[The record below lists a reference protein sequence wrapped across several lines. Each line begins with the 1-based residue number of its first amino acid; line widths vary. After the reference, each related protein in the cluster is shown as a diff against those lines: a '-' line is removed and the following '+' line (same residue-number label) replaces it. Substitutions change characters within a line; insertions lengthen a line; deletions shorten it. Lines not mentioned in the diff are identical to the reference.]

1 MHCEEVRLNHQ
12 FHDKF
17 VRFPDI
23 IKHADVFH
31 LWSNYLKWIRNN
43 SNRETKSLKLTKT
56 EKSTSNIDG
65 IFCVEQIID
74 DNNTSARVY
83 APFPFLF
90 ETFDDAE
97 LRKERLNDVWD
108 ETNKIKAITR
118 ARVITEV
125 LQS

>member
-1 MHCEEVRLNHQ
+1 MDENEKRRIQ
-12 FHDKF
+12 KIE
-17 VRFPDI
+17 R
-23 IKHADVFH
+23 
-31 LWSNYLKWIRNN
+31 IRNNN

-125 LQS
+125 LQSEEEQMLLIMIKENFTIL